1 MSATD
6 LGYGDRSVKKTK
18 KLLPQRGVH
27 SSRVALCGSHW
38 KFLNRDGVIVGNT
51 LVRIP
56 ISDGITS
63 IVSKVFKV
71 SKCRNI

>member
-6 LGYGDRSVKKTK
+6 LGYGDRSVKKTE

-38 KFLNRDGVIVGNT
+38 KFLNRDGVIDPPSKGMDAC
-51 LVRIP
+51 
-56 ISDGITS
+56 ISQVLWPPS
-63 IVSKVFKV
+63 HFYP
-71 SKCRNI
+71 